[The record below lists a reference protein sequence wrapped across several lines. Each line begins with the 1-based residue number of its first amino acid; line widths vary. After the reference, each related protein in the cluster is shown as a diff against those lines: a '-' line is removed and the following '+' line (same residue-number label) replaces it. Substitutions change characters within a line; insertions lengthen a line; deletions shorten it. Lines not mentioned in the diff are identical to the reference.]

1 MTSFTWQR
9 FDFDELNSTNNKA
22 AELAVKLQKPL
33 FVVAKRQTNGRG
45 RRGRSWESL
54 TGNLFVSFAFD
65 GAGLSAGQWSV
76 LSGVAVMQTVRH
88 FCPEADVK
96 IKWPNDVL
104 AFEGKISGILFERAD
119 NGFWVMGVGI
129 NVACH
134 PQETTIGYH
143 AESLAHLGAQADS
156 NEVLNVLIQ
165 KFTTL
170 SAQALTESFEPVRQV
185 WLDNAYHLGQ
195 NIKIKQEK
203 QIVEGVLE
211 GLDSDANL
219 LIRTDKGLNRLNYGD
234 ILYEKE

>member
-1 MTSFTWQR
+1 MTSISFQR
-9 FDFDELNSTNNKA
+9 FDFDELDSTNNKA
-22 AELAVKLQKPL
+22 ADLACRLQKPL

-45 RRGRSWESL
+45 RRGRLWASL
-54 TGNLFVSFAFD
+54 EGNLFVSFAFD

-88 FCPEADVK
+88 FCPEADVQ

-104 AFEGKISGILFERAD
+104 VFGGKISGILFERAD
-119 NGFWVMGVGI
+119 NGFWIMGIGI
-129 NVACH
+129 NVTCH

-143 AESLAHLGAQADS
+143 AESLAHLGAKTDA
-156 NEVLNVLIQ
+156 NEVLSVLIQ
-165 KFTTL
+165 KF
-170 SAQALTESFEPVRQV
+170 QALLSVAFAESFEPIRQV

-203 QIVEGVLE
+203 QIVEGTLI
-211 GLDSDANL
+211 GLDLEANL
-219 LIRTDKGLNRLNYGD
+219 LIRTSKGLERLNYGD